1 MVRPSNKV
9 LAEFLQSP
17 TWSNSRDLLKLHP
30 ELLDPAVDVLVERM
44 IGYARDEH
52 NEMGRGELE
61 QQLGLL
67 RRSRQ
72 VGADAAF
79 AELSGQPR
87 SYVVVEDQDMVRQQ
101 AEDAQQY
108 YERTG
113 DHDALTLALN
123 LWLRIHTELQD
134 PAAMRRVITALKEG
148 IPLAPQD
155 STLQFIRIALL
166 GMDSFLLW
174 GQTGDKGEFERN
186 MPAVERSIPAIE
198 RRLRALESSGTDD
211 PQLRQ
216 TYDMVKRPGGI
227 IDQFRGTR

>member
-1 MVRPSNKV
+1 MALPSNKV
-9 LAEFLQSP
+9 LAEYLQSP

-87 SYVVVEDQDMVRQQ
+87 SYVVVEDQEHGPPAGRGRPAV
-101 AEDAQQY
+101 
-108 YERTG
+108 
-113 DHDALTLALN
+113 
-123 LWLRIHTELQD
+123 LRADRRPRCSYPGTELVAKD
-134 PAAMRRVITALKEG
+134 PH
-148 IPLAPQD
+148 
-155 STLQFIRIALL
+155 
-166 GMDSFLLW
+166 
-174 GQTGDKGEFERN
+174 
-186 MPAVERSIPAIE
+186 
-198 RRLRALESSGTDD
+198 
-211 PQLRQ
+211 
-216 TYDMVKRPGGI
+216 
-227 IDQFRGTR
+227 

>member
-1 MVRPSNKV
+1 MALPSNKV
-9 LAEFLQSP
+9 LAEYLQSP

-134 PAAMRRVITALKEG
+134 PAGNAAGDHRVEG
-148 IPLAPQD
+148 RDPSRAARLNAPIHTHRVARHGQLP
-155 STLQFIRIALL
+155 SL
-166 GMDSFLLW
+166 GPDG
-174 GQTGDKGEFERN
+174 GQG
-186 MPAVERSIPAIE
+186 
-198 RRLRALESSGTDD
+198 
-211 PQLRQ
+211 
-216 TYDMVKRPGGI
+216 
-227 IDQFRGTR
+227 